1 LQVRGVPADRN
12 RNTSAVKAR
21 IPSSMLQPCCG
32 QHGAQYSS
40 IFSRKHIMLDASL
53 KEQLQ
58 AYLQRVVKPIEL
70 VASLDDSP
78 TSREMQELLHEIAAL
93 SDKITVVERTDD
105 DERKPSFAI
114 NRAGSDVGVRFAGIP
129 MGHEFTSLVLALLQV
144 GGHPIKFD
152 DAVIEQIKNLDGDYE
167 FETYISLS
175 CHNCP
180 EVVQALNSMSIINP
194 RIKVT
199 AIDGGVYPDE
209 VEARQIMAVPM
220 LFLNGEYFGQG
231 RASVEE
237 ILAKLDTSSG
247 AKKAAELSKQ
257 EPFDV
262 LIVGGGPAGAA
273 AAIYAARK
281 GIRTGVL
288 ADRFGGQVLDT
299 LAIENF
305 VSMKETDGP
314 RFAIALEEHVKH
326 YEVEIMNTQRAN
338 KLVPGKM
345 IEVQTETGA
354 VLKSKSVILAT
365 GARWRE
371 INVPGEKE
379 YRNHGVAY
387 CPHCDGPLFKGK
399 RVAVIGGGN
408 SGVEAAIDLAGIVA
422 HVTLVEFGGE
432 LRADAI
438 LQKKLR
444 SLRNVDIITSGQT
457 TEIHGDGHKVN
468 ALSYTD
474 RTTGQMHKLELE
486 GVFVQIG
493 LVPNT
498 EFLKGTVD
506 LSRFGEIEVNARGE
520 TSVPGVFAAGDVT
533 TVPFKQIVIAVG
545 EGAKASLSAFDYLVR
560 SSVDETETTT
570 A

>member
-1 LQVRGVPADRN
+1 
-12 RNTSAVKAR
+12 
-21 IPSSMLQPCCG
+21 
-32 QHGAQYSS
+32 
-40 IFSRKHIMLDASL
+40 
-53 KEQLQ
+53 
-58 AYLQRVVKPIEL
+58 
-70 VASLDDSP
+70 
-78 TSREMQELLHEIAAL
+78 
-93 SDKITVVERTDD
+93 
-105 DERKPSFAI
+105 
-114 NRAGSDVGVRFAGIP
+114 
-129 MGHEFTSLVLALLQV
+129 
-144 GGHPIKFD
+144 
-152 DAVIEQIKNLDGDYE
+152 
-167 FETYISLS
+167 
-175 CHNCP
+175 
-180 EVVQALNSMSIINP
+180 
-194 RIKVT
+194 
-199 AIDGGVYPDE
+199 
-209 VEARQIMAVPM
+209 
-220 LFLNGEYFGQG
+220 
-231 RASVEE
+231 
-237 ILAKLDTSSG
+237 
-247 AKKAAELSKQ
+247 
-257 EPFDV
+257 
-262 LIVGGGPAGAA
+262 
-273 AAIYAARK
+273 
-281 GIRTGVL
+281 
-288 ADRFGGQVLDT
+288 
-299 LAIENF
+299 
-305 VSMKETDGP
+305 
-314 RFAIALEEHVKH
+314 
-326 YEVEIMNTQRAN
+326 
-338 KLVPGKM
+338 
-345 IEVQTETGA
+345 

-444 SLRNVDIITSGQT
+444 SLRNVDIVTSGQT
-457 TEIHGDGHKVN
+457 TEIHGDGQKVN

-474 RTTGQMHKLELE
+474 RTTGQSHRLGLE

-560 SSVDETETTT
+560 SSVDETET
-570 A
+570 AAA